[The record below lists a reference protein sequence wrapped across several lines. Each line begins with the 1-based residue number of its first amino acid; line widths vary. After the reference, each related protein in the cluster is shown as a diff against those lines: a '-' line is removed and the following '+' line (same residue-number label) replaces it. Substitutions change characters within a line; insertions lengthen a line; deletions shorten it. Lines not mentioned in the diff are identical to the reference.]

1 MLILQLSLVGVLIC
15 CLVINC
21 RPLLR
26 AEDFLFLSN
35 LLPTAWPS
43 SRVGNMMCM
52 YSSTGRN
59 SVILYETEGEK
70 LEISTC

>member
-15 CLVINC
+15 CLVIYC

-35 LLPTAWPS
+35 LLPTAWPG
-43 SRVGNMMCM
+43 SRVGNMMCKAVRGEIQS
-52 YSSTGRN
+52 Y
-59 SVILYETEGEK
+59 VTEG
-70 LEISTC
+70 